1 MMIKDLIS
9 DKIYRP
15 IYYSSVL
22 KCEPEP
28 LCGMFA
34 NSRINYYQH
43 INEVPI
49 PKKWYENDTSNYKDN
64 RWGRTTLKI
73 TEKKFNEKLIKE
85 LYKRQRLK

>member
-1 MMIKDLIS
+1 MIKDLIS
-9 DKIYRP
+9 DKIYRH

-28 LCGMFA
+28 LCGLFA
-34 NSRINYYQH
+34 NSKINYSPH

-49 PKKWYENDTSNYKDN
+49 PKKWYKNDTSGYKDN

-85 LYKRQRLK
+85 ICKRQRLI